1 MNKDELKILKQGFLQ
16 LGISAFIYILWIILG
31 FISVIIIG
39 YILKEG
45 LILSIIQGSIL
56 LISNVTGIYFSYLF
70 LQEGENN
77 EKT

>member
-45 LILSIIQGSIL
+45 LILSIIQG
-56 LISNVTGIYFSYLF
+56 
-70 LQEGENN
+70 
-77 EKT
+77 